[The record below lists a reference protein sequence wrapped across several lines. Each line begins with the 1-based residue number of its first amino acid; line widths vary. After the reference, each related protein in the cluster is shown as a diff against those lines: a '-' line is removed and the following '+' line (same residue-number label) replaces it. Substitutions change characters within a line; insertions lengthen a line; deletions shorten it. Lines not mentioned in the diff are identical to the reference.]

1 MIFKHLPLHYRLK
14 CKQVCQRWYILLM
27 TRAIF
32 HQDRHIYFSDCF
44 IEPNRPPMSVF
55 MNAKL
60 PYQILSVKNTRNSP
74 PIQDFTKETIE
85 FWRHLGQT
93 VTEVHFEGYVDHE
106 KYQEYEVYKI
116 LFEMPNVQLLSA
128 KKCLNDLQFD
138 LSIALNEREYERA
151 RFLQLEN
158 LKTIK
163 ASHCQVYRKCMLFTE
178 TTKYLNKLR
187 LQSPKEFPNTSEII
201 DTVMVFYN
209 PSMYPLNDLKKI
221 LSILRN
227 LTVNTLEFQTVPILK
242 SLFALENIP
251 AKGVKLSYP
260 VRVSPGF
267 DLMKSVLEKHGNIK
281 EVSLQCQ
288 VIRVPAITQI
298 TTLIFTEHKQGADV
312 PIRSLKFLDA
322 LVNLNSLTLQ
332 TTDVSCL
339 FGHEAIDLPKM
350 KKFSMKVMI
359 CFDCVNALA
368 NSFPNLS
375 EFYGSIKDLDCS
387 PILEKMFKNW
397 RYLKVM
403 EINSTNSLDNLGNSV
418 ENLEEQRL
426 YLRTLKIKTSLV
438 GSYNS
443 AEDFQQLSKAFPH
456 LNTLSI
462 SIDATIDA
470 VEKNSSIDAQTVLA
484 SLIQGIIPAFK
495 ELTTLEITLISFPL
509 GIHACNA
516 VLEYLEQHGHSLRVS
531 SLSHWL
537 FGIAFHILFLLLQ

>member
-60 PYQILSVKNTRNSP
+60 PYQILSVKNTLHSP

-93 VTEVHFEGYVDHE
+93 VTEVHFEGDVDYEHE
-106 KYQEYEVYKI
+106 FETYKI
-116 LFEMPNVQLLSA
+116 LFEMPNVQLLSD
-128 KKCLNDLQFD
+128 KKCLNDLLFE
-138 LSIALNEREYERA
+138 LSITRNEREYEHA

-163 ASHCQVYRKCMLFTE
+163 ATHCQVYRKCMLFTE
-178 TTKYLNKLR
+178 QNKYLNKLR
-187 LQSPKEFPNTSEII
+187 LQSPKEFPNTSEIV
-201 DTVMVFYN
+201 DTVMVVYN
-209 PSMYPLNDLKKI
+209 PSIYSLNDLKKI
-221 LSILRN
+221 LSTLRN
-227 LTVNTLEFQTVPILK
+227 LTVNTLKFQTVPILK

-251 AKGVKLSYP
+251 AKGIKLSYP

-298 TTLIFTEHKQGADV
+298 TTLIFTEHKQGADE

-322 LVNLNSLTLQ
+322 LVNLHSLKLQ
-332 TTDVSCL
+332 TTDESCL

-350 KKFSMKVMI
+350 KKFSMKAMN
-359 CFDCVNALA
+359 CFECLTALA
-368 NSFPNLS
+368 NSFLNMS
-375 EFYGSIKDLDCS
+375 EFDGTIEVLDCL
-387 PILEKMFKNW
+387 PILKKMFKNW

-403 EINSTNSLDNLGNSV
+403 KINSANSLDNLRKSV
-418 ENLEEQRL
+418 ENLEEPRL
-426 YLRTLKIKTSLV
+426 YLRTLKITTSL

-443 AEDFQQLSKAFPH
+443 AEDFQQLSKAFSH

-462 SIDATIDA
+462 
-470 VEKNSSIDAQTVLA
+470 SIDAQTVLA

-495 ELTTLEITLISFPL
+495 ELTTLEITSKESKSSL
-509 GIHACNA
+509 GIHASNA
-516 VLEYLEQHGHSLRVS
+516 VLEYLEGHGHSLRVS

-537 FGIAFHILFLLLQ
+537 FGMAFHILFLLLQ